1 MTTSMAAPLS
11 EVLLDSLAAALPD
24 HLLRQRWFAGKGR
37 APAPVRITSID
48 ELRPPWPGL
57 VRVVIECDGATQID
71 HYQLLLGLRP
81 DDAVDGG
88 GDPATVCA
96 VTVGGRRARCFDALA
111 DPEMAIALLDHVAP
125 SFDVHHARPIGVEQ
139 SNTSIVYD
147 DRLILKVYRRLAAP
161 NPDVEVTVGLASV
174 GFAEVAEPLAVWR
187 SGGQDLAL
195 LQRFLAG
202 ATDGWAL
209 MLAAAVDVMNGH
221 AVMERSSQDGSGGDR
236 VDIAA
241 LGDVTARLHLA
252 LAAAFGTWPADPGA
266 WADAALARMD
276 AAAHPGFDR
285 AAVAA
290 AIERIRGIG
299 DGGRAIRIHG
309 DYHLGQVMRTASGW
323 HVLDF
328 EGEPAR
334 PVAERRT
341 PASPLRDV
349 AGMLRSFAYAAG
361 AARRVGDR
369 TPAAE
374 AALRTWEDSMRAVF
388 LDAYLAQVDG
398 FGLLPADRSSVIE
411 LLDAFELDK
420 AVYEVAYEE
429 GHRPD
434 WVDIPLAGVR
444 ALLERATS

>member
-1 MTTSMAAPLS
+1 MTTSMASPLS
-11 EVLLDSLAAALPD
+11 EVLLESLAAALPD

-88 GDPATVCA
+88 DAATVCA

-125 SFDVHHARPIGVEQ
+125 SSDVHHARPIGVEQ

-147 DRLILKVYRRLAAP
+147 DRLILKVYRRLASP

-195 LQRFLAG
+195 LQRFLSG

-209 MLAAAVDVMNGH
+209 MVAAAVDVMNGH
-221 AVMERSSQDGSGGDR
+221 AVMQGASPDGSGGDR

-290 AIERIRGIG
+290 AIERIRGLG

-309 DYHLGQVMRTASGW
+309 DYHLGQVLRTASGW

-369 TPAAE
+369 TPSAE
-374 AALRTWEDSMRAVF
+374 AALRAWEDSMRAVF

-398 FGLLPADRSSVIE
+398 FGLLPADRPSVIA

-444 ALLERATS
+444 ALLQRAAS